1 MPVFA
6 GGTVRFQAGFPYEK
20 LHESFCRSH
29 ANLAGDKGAMHE
41 LLRSMYDTMS
51 ENAIAAAQRTIVSE
65 LASLEAGLGVFS
77 LPPASSAWNVDAEML
92 QRALTDYE
100 VRLAHALDSVSRYV
114 NGVFTQRTLGWDL
127 HGELQAR
134 RQHSIEHVQ
143 RMLAAKNNSLRG
155 QAQYLVRSQMPE
167 GYNKVM
173 NCNSKRS
180 RDGDGNDNEDGEAI
194 TSKRAKNASTSATIE
209 SVDSMPIRTHPGDNI
224 NNATV
229 AKTDNGDIVSRKR
242 KSRGDFITGS
252 AVAPKG
258 TKESALEKT
267 KREAAAALEARISAF
282 DANKRF
288 TQHMDTTK
296 GAADE
301 DDDDGDNNS
310 ISEEINYEKEDFARA
325 RKVSNVQA
333 HAHAAPS
340 ASPTRNRRSSS
351 SRITTST
358 SSPASSTKA
367 GKVTAVKSATKAVK
381 KKHPTSQ
388 ATLNDARAA
397 AAVELLFR
405 TQQYAPSSRSSS
417 DKEAPPKKKVRK

>member
-1 MPVFA
+1 
-6 GGTVRFQAGFPYEK
+6 
-20 LHESFCRSH
+20 
-29 ANLAGDKGAMHE
+29 
-41 LLRSMYDTMS
+41 
-51 ENAIAAAQRTIVSE
+51 
-65 LASLEAGLGVFS
+65 
-77 LPPASSAWNVDAEML
+77 
-92 QRALTDYE
+92 
-100 VRLAHALDSVSRYV
+100 
-114 NGVFTQRTLGWDL
+114 
-127 HGELQAR
+127 
-134 RQHSIEHVQ
+134 
-143 RMLAAKNNSLRG
+143 MLAAKSNSLRG
-155 QAQYLVRSQMPE
+155 QAQFLVRSQMPE
-167 GYNKVM
+167 GYNTEVM

-180 RDGDGNDNEDGEAI
+180 RDGDRNDNEDGEAI
-194 TSKRAKNASTSATIE
+194 TSKRAKNASIGATIE

-252 AVAPKG
+252 AVAPKR

-288 TQHMDTTK
+288 TQHMDITT

-301 DDDDGDNNS
+301 DNDDDDGDNDS
-310 ISEEINYEKEDFARA
+310 ISDEINYEKEDFARA

-351 SRITTST
+351 SRIATST

-367 GKVTAVKSATKAVK
+367 GKVTAVKSATKAMK
-381 KKHPTSQ
+381 KKQPTSQ

-405 TQQYAPSSRSSS
+405 TQQYAPSSRSSA